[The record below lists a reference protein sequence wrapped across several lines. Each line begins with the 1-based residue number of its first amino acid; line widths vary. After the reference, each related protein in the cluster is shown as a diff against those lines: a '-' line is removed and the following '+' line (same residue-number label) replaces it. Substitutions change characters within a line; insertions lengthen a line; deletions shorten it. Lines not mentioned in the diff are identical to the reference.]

1 MATERFYIEGEDGY
15 SEYWRRDKS
24 PAEIPELARVLRSIR
39 RISRY
44 VGRNVGEI
52 VWEGM
57 KIKSGISLNP
67 SFIMGKYPLPA
78 YKLDIAVGLSVHKS
92 YQVTE
97 WSERFKGMILQEL
110 TLTPV
115 QEFKFK
121 LFFDMAEKIYV
132 DLLSN
137 QKMLGLYTE
146 KHREWEILER
156 KKYFLTAPSVEELL
170 YIWWEKSVRRKD
182 ATCGE
187 VVARAAAIEVSEPS
201 VIEKFYKE
209 PLVLLDSIVGRLE
222 KECSEIPYV
231 SERGAFRI
239 SLYRSIWDKL
249 LYHIGSWPGNSVD
262 PFAFPRDEV
271 DETELEEEEKIAIT
285 TKMSD
290 SSAEIEKA
298 MKKGG
303 GDYTED
309 IRSIVINKNDVVPIK
324 DNDVVMLAEK
334 KVDPKLL
341 NDLRMVVQAVS
352 IRNKSFNRGLVTG
365 KIDRR
370 RLYRATTT
378 GTVFLQK
385 KERFEIQNN
394 FVVLIDCSGSMS
406 DPDKWSRT
414 QTVFQTLFAAIKG
427 FNKKA
432 RLIGYNEVNNI
443 CRITEFFRS
452 GAVYTVYPNGKTAS
466 GEAIMATV
474 LSLKSDYKRPFIV
487 HITDGASN
495 WGCSVKEAIAY
506 CEEKKVNLLTLGIAC
521 SRSNK
526 MALRNE
532 YGNKVEFID
541 KIDALPRLF
550 KNLLQYSKRA

>member
-1 MATERFYIEGEDGY
+1 LAIERFYIEGEDGY

-24 PAEIPELARVLRSIR
+24 PSEIPELARVLRSIR

-57 KIKSGISLNP
+57 QIKSGISLNP
-67 SFIMGKYPLPA
+67 AFIMGKYPLPA
-78 YKLDIAVGLSVHKS
+78 HKTDVAVGMSIHKS

-110 TLTPV
+110 TLSPV

-137 QKMLGLYTE
+137 RKMLGLYTE

-156 KKYFLTAPSVEELL
+156 RKYFLAPPSVEELL
-170 YIWWEKSVRRKD
+170 YIWWERSARRKD
-182 ATCGE
+182 SVCGE

-209 PLVLLDSIVGRLE
+209 PLAVLDSIVGRLD
-222 KECSEIPYV
+222 KKCTEIPYV

-239 SLYRSIWDKL
+239 SLYRSIWDEL
-249 LYHIGSWPGNSVD
+249 LRYISSWPGNSVD

-271 DETELEEEEKIAIT
+271 DETELEEEHPAIT
-285 TKMSD
+285 SKISD
-290 SSAEIEKA
+290 SSAAIEKE
-298 MKKGG
+298 MKRGG

-309 IRSIVINKNDVVPIK
+309 IRSIVINKNEVVPIK
-324 DNDVVMLAEK
+324 ENDVVMLADK
-334 KVDPKLL
+334 KVDAKLL

-352 IRNKSFNRGLVTG
+352 IRNKSYNRGLVTG

-385 KERFEIQNN
+385 KERYEIQNN
-394 FVVLIDCSGSMS
+394 FVVLIDCSGSMA
-406 DPDKWSRT
+406 DPDKWART

-443 CRITEFFRS
+443 CKITELFRY
-452 GAVYTVYPNGKTAS
+452 GAFYTVYPNGKTAS

-474 LSLKSDYKRPFIV
+474 LSLKGDYKRPFIV

-495 WGCSVKEAIAY
+495 WGVSVKEAIAY

-521 SRSNK
+521 SPSNK

-541 KIDALPRLF
+541 NIDALPRLF
-550 KNLLQYSKRA
+550 KNLLQFSKRV